1 MINHKKCTFL
11 AKDNFFTELWGGVFL
26 ADDHN
31 FGTKSLVSASFII
44 SRVDAVKFQNMHI
57 IPRPYIVVMVQAAAA
72 AVHRE
77 SERTGRIHIQLVKL
91 YSIVN
96 VISPNAAAA
105 AILRVITHYGIIL
118 DQS

>member
-1 MINHKKCTFL
+1 MLNHEKCTFL

-57 IPRPYIVVMVQAAAA
+57 IPRPYIV
-72 AVHRE
+72 
-77 SERTGRIHIQLVKL
+77 
-91 YSIVN
+91 
-96 VISPNAAAA
+96 
-105 AILRVITHYGIIL
+105 
-118 DQS
+118 